1 MVSVV
6 IPTYKRSTRLATAI
20 NSLLNQTYAFV
31 EIIVVDDNDD
41 ETYRKDSY
49 NVLKPYIEEHKI
61 VYISQNKNMGGCKT
75 RNTGAFI
82 AKGEFL
88 TFLDDD
94 DFYEPKKIELQV
106 DYLNK
111 NKHLDAC
118 MCSMFRIDE
127 NKKQIISRENKARG
141 TNLKEAVLDG
151 NLFTSMLLIKQSVFN
166 NLNGFT
172 EIPRFQD
179 KYFHYKFLEQNN
191 KIGVLDVQLL
201 TLVEHNDFRISLTA
215 SEKIV
220 SALTTLRAFEIK
232 HKTIFNKK
240 ELKFLNHRFYF
251 NKAYVLCRGSFN
263 QKMHALINIFK
274 STIYYTGDFNV
285 KKITLKAITPN
296 FILNAKN

>member
-94 DFYEPKKIELQV
+94 DFYEPTKIEKQV
-106 DYLNK
+106 RFLEN
-111 NKHLDAC
+111 NPHLDAC
-118 MCSMFRIDE
+118 ACSMFRVDE
-127 NKKQIISRENKARG
+127 NGKFIVSDENYPRG
-141 TNLKEAVLDG
+141 KNLKDAILKG
-151 NLFTSMLLIKQSVFN
+151 NLFTGMLMIKTNVFKE
-166 NLNGFT
+166 LNGFS

-179 KYFHYKFLEQNN
+179 KFFHLK
-191 KIGVLDVQLL
+191 LL
-201 TLVEHNDFRISLTA
+201 MKVFFETL
-215 SEKIV
+215 
-220 SALTTLRAFEIK
+220 
-232 HKTIFNKK
+232 
-240 ELKFLNHRFYF
+240 
-251 NKAYVLCRGSFN
+251 
-263 QKMHALINIFK
+263 
-274 STIYYTGDFNV
+274 
-285 KKITLKAITPN
+285 
-296 FILNAKN
+296 